1 MKVIYD
7 DESDTL
13 TLIFKDDDI
22 FESDEIKDG
31 VIIDYDKQ
39 GKIISMELLNASLQI
54 ADPKYISYE
63 LKETKQ
69 AV

>member
-13 TLIFKDDDI
+13 TLIFKEDDV
-22 FESDEIKDG
+22 FESDEVKDG

-39 GKIISMELLNASLQI
+39 GKIISMELLDASLQI
-54 ADPKYISYE
+54 ADPKCISYE